1 MSKYDALF
9 ENENDIFAGS
19 PQSKFWDIIG
29 IANDE
34 LVKDQMD
41 RLLEKFTV
49 METLL
54 SQQHGEEGL
63 ENIIK
68 EYSFQNS
75 TEVEYN
81 KKSTYME
88 FTGEI
93 ISRLDS

>member
-9 ENENDIFAGS
+9 EDEDDVFAGT

-29 IANDE
+29 TANDE

-41 RLLEKFTV
+41 KLFEKFTV

-54 SQQHGEEGL
+54 TEQHGEVTL
-63 ENIIK
+63 ENMLK
-68 EYSFQNS
+68 EYSFDNS
-75 TEVEYN
+75 IEVQYN

>member
-9 ENENDIFAGS
+9 EDENDIFAGS

-54 SQQHGEEGL
+54 SQQHGEEKL

-75 TEVEYN
+75 TEVQYN

-93 ISRLDS
+93 VSRLDS